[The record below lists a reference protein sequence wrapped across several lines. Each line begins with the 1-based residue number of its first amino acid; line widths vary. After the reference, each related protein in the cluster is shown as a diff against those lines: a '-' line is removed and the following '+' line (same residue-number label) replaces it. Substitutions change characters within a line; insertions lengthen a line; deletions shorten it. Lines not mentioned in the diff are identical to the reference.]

1 MLIDKFTKHTIFSLP
16 LIFGDILTRD
26 ILKENEFVN
35 MYEYDMNHPL
45 LSNHVFL
52 VFHNIKKELLDK
64 LKSHSSYN
72 SDYLMIKD
80 KIKYT
85 VISFN
90 KGFSI
95 YVVISSINKGLY
107 YSLPYEEK
115 IKILSFWNKGNIH
128 LSNIHAYL
136 FNNHIKTEKPLC
148 ENITLEDSK
157 KGVA

>member
-16 LIFGDILTRD
+16 LIFGDILNKET
-26 ILKENEFVN
+26 LKENEFVN
-35 MYEYDMNHPL
+35 MYEYDTNSPL
-45 LSNHVFL
+45 LSNHIFL

-72 SDYLMIKD
+72 SDYLIVKD

-85 VISFN
+85 VVSFRKEFN
-90 KGFSI
+90 I
-95 YVVISSINKGLY
+95 YIVVDTINKGLY
-107 YSLPYEEK
+107 YCLSYEKK
-115 IKILSFWNKGNIH
+115 IKILSFWNSGNIH
-128 LSNIHAYL
+128 LSKIHAYL